1 MILRVHVAR
10 THSLARQIRKMSSD
24 SSKLTYFGPYEVTSQ
39 VGIHGTSV
47 FLLLSNKGFQVF
59 YNTPLSY
66 CLVNIKPLL
75 PGHVL
80 VISNRMVP
88 RLTDLTTNEV
98 TDLFMTVQKV
108 QRMLAK
114 VYFKPEAEVG
124 RVGTP
129 EDGAFNVAMQD
140 GISAGQTVPHVHVHI
155 IPRPRDSPQ
164 GDEIY
169 DRIESEEGN
178 VGGALWDRSRPVPG
192 GKFAKPEESDRK
204 NRTEAEMVEEAKF
217 FSDQMALVE

>member
-1 MILRVHVAR
+1 MILRLHVPR
-10 THSLARQIRKMSSD
+10 THSVARQIRKMSSD

-98 TDLFMTVQKV
+98 TDLFTTVQKV

-217 FSDQMALVE
+217 FRDQMALVE

>member
-1 MILRVHVAR
+1 
-10 THSLARQIRKMSSD
+10 
-24 SSKLTYFGPYEVTSQ
+24 
-39 VGIHGTSV
+39 
-47 FLLLSNKGFQVF
+47 
-59 YNTPLSY
+59 
-66 CLVNIKPLL
+66 
-75 PGHVL
+75 
-80 VISNRMVP
+80 
-88 RLTDLTTNEV
+88 
-98 TDLFMTVQKV
+98 
-108 QRMLAK
+108 MLAK
-114 VYFKPEAEVG
+114 VYFKREAGVDS
-124 RVGTP
+124 VGTP

-217 FSDQMALVE
+217 FRDQMALVE